1 MLTPLTLLTLLTI
14 VSSNDGNGNERIP
27 TQPQPQQS
35 SPENLHKHQ
44 NKFLSIQSKLKL
56 LKDEAH
62 KLSTMMKDTIGQND
76 AMDHML
82 ESMTQAEDSFRHI
95 LEENMKVNTPAIG
108 SQAKTHVVREI
119 VSTILQFIGLYGVT
133 ITFGSLLYSLFGGLL
148 VSGGI
153 LTTSLAFLPSLFSSA
168 LVFPPL
174 LILFE
179 VFFGLSFVVGIFSW
193 FGLTTLIDS
202 YAFLL
207 LNPQLLEQIG
217 IFTLVLGLASS
228 FLFK

>member
-1 MLTPLTLLTLLTI
+1 MFIPLTLLTLFTI
-14 VSSNDGNGNERIP
+14 VSSNDGNERIP
-27 TQPQPQQS
+27 TQPQQS
-35 SPENLHKHQ
+35 SPESLHKNQHQ
-44 NKFLSIQSKLKL
+44 FLSIQSKLKL

-62 KLSTMMKDTIGQND
+62 KLSSMMKDTIGQND

-133 ITFGSLLYSLFGGLL
+133 ITFGSLLYSFFGGLL

-193 FGLTTLIDS
+193 FGLTTIIDS

-228 FLFK
+228 FLLK

>member
-1 MLTPLTLLTLLTI
+1 MFISFIPFTLLTLHNI
-14 VSSNDGNGNERIP
+14 VSASEKVQ
-27 TQPQPQQS
+27 TTPQ
-35 SPENLHKHQ
+35 SPAYHEKHQ
-44 NKFLSIQSKLKL
+44 QTFLSIQSKLKL

-62 KLSTMMKDTIGQND
+62 KLSSMMKDAIGQND

-95 LEENMKVNTPAIG
+95 LEENMKVNTPTIG

-133 ITFGSLLYSLFGGLL
+133 ITFGSLVYSLIGGLL
-148 VSGGI
+148 VSGGF
-153 LTTSLAFLPSLFSSA
+153 LTTSFAFLPTLFSSA

-179 VFFGLSFVVGIFSW
+179 VFFGLSFVVGMFSW
-193 FGLTTLIDS
+193 FGLTTLFDS
-202 YAFLL
+202 YTLLL
-207 LNPQLLEQIG
+207 LNPQILEQIG
-217 IFTLVLGLASS
+217 IFTLVLGLVSS
-228 FLFK
+228 LLLK